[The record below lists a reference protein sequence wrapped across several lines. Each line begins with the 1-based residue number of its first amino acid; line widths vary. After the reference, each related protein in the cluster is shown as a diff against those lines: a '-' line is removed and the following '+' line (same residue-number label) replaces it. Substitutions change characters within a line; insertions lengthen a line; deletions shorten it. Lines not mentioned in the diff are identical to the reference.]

1 MSILK
6 KIYSVQG
13 FIKSL
18 ELTSNI
24 SSEQLAMLKVMLN
37 ELLHEFELE
46 DDLLMVQ
53 NTTDNIKIDYPF
65 KLRDSISNLGTK
77 FLNNTLADCPYEQIT
92 NKRPIKVRCGKKHFF
107 IKTNGQRVNL
117 ESNFDHSSLESG
129 ITYYFSEDR
138 LLAKQVQNII

>member
-6 KIYSVQG
+6 NIYSIKG

-24 SSEQLAMLKVMLN
+24 SPQQLAMLKVMLN
-37 ELLHEFELE
+37 ELLYEFELE
-46 DDLLMVQ
+46 EDLLMVQ
-53 NTTDNIKIDYPF
+53 EKTDSTKGNYPL
-65 KLRDSISNLGTK
+65 KLTGPISELGTN
-77 FLNNTLADCPYEQIT
+77 FLKSTFVESPYDQIT

-107 IKTNGQRVNL
+107 IKTHGQRVNL
-117 ESNFDHSSLESG
+117 ESNCDHSSLESG